1 MSSGYLFDTDVIIDL
16 LQSVPAIIE
25 LLETSL
31 LKEHLAISLFTYG
44 ELYEGV
50 IWGKDPE
57 RSLVTLGET
66 LAKTEILPMTIE
78 TMRSFARLRGLL
90 RRNGEM
96 IGIGDLII
104 AATALE
110 HERTLVTR
118 NVRHFSRIPGLSILN
133 PADTATH
140 PPL

>member
-1 MSSGYLFDTDVIIDL
+1 
-16 LQSVPAIIE
+16 
-25 LLETSL
+25 
-31 LKEHLAISLFTYG
+31 
-44 ELYEGV
+44 
-50 IWGKDPE
+50 
-57 RSLVTLGET
+57 
-66 LAKTEILPMTIE
+66 MTIE
-78 TMRSFARLRGLL
+78 TMRSFARLRGML

-133 PADTATH
+133 PADQTTY
-140 PPL
+140 PSL

>member
-66 LAKTEILPMTIE
+66 LARTEILPMTIE
-78 TMRSFARLRGLL
+78 TMRSFARLRGML

-133 PADTATH
+133 PADQTTY
-140 PPL
+140 PSL